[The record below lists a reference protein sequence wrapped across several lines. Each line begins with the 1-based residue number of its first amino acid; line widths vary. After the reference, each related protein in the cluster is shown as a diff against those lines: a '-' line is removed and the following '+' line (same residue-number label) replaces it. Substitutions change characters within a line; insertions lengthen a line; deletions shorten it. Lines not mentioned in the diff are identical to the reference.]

1 MTVIESL
8 REDKMKNLNEKE
20 IMINLQEK
28 CGLKLSEALDVCKE
42 EFGDD
47 ERFIEAAFDIRAHS
61 LPSSG
66 KIRQDGVTVVT
77 DEWED

>member
-8 REDKMKNLNEKE
+8 REAKINHWDEKE
-20 IMINLQEK
+20 IITNLQEK

-47 ERFIEAAFDIRAHS
+47 ERFIEAAFDLRAHS

-66 KIRQDGVTVVT
+66 KIRPDGVTVVT